1 MYGEVVPLTATLE
14 DRVGAT
20 FAALSDPGRR
30 RVLDLISATPV
41 SVSDLADALDV
52 SVPAALKQVRALE
65 DAALVRTRK
74 VGRTRWCELVPDAGA
89 DAEAWLMRRR
99 AVWNRRLDR
108 FEQHLKE
115 KENKQ

>member
-1 MYGEVVPLTATLE
+1 MYAALVPLTATLE
-14 DRVGAT
+14 ARVGAT
-20 FAALSDPGRR
+20 FAALADPGRR
-30 RVLDLISATPV
+30 RVLDLISTAPV

-74 VGRTRWCELVPDAGA
+74 VGRTRWCELLPNAGA
-89 DAEAWLMRRR
+89 DAEAWLMQRR

-115 KENKQ
+115 SKK